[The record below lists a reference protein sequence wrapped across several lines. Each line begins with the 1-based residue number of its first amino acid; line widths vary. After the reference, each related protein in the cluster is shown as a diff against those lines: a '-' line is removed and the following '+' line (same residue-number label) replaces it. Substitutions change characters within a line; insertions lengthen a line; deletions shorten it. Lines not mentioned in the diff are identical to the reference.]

1 MACFLIKGLQVRQS
15 TPCYSQKALA
25 SSLGEWGSAARGK
38 GEQRGGGMGC
48 KRGGNGG
55 QRVWGIGIK
64 SVGNRDQRGW
74 GMGVKNVG
82 NGGQSLTKNACKS
95 RVSLMHRHHSCCLI
109 ALLFNSLVV
118 KQQRERIVRQIEG
131 GRTWEA
137 ASEQASTTQ
146 CWCRLSQ
153 TLRNSPSSN

>member
-1 MACFLIKGLQVRQS
+1 MVCFLIKGLQVRQS
-15 TPCYSQKALA
+15 MTCYSQKALA
-25 SSLGEWGSAARGK
+25 SSLGEWGSA
-38 GEQRGGGMGC
+38 GMGNRDQ
-48 KRGGNGG
+48 KRGE
-55 QRVWGIGIK
+55 WGSAGM
-64 SVGNRDQRGW
+64 GNRDQRGW

-153 TLRNSPSSN
+153 TLRNSPS

>member
-25 SSLGEWGSAARGK
+25 SSLGEWGSAAMGNRD
-38 GEQRGGGMGC
+38 QRGWGM
-48 KRGGNGG
+48 
-55 QRVWGIGIK
+55 GIK

-95 RVSLMHRHHSCCLI
+95 RVSLMHRHRSCCLKD
-109 ALLFNSLVV
+109 LLFKRLVV
-118 KQQRERIVRQIEG
+118 KQQRENR
-131 GRTWEA
+131 
-137 ASEQASTTQ
+137 
-146 CWCRLSQ
+146 
-153 TLRNSPSSN
+153 